1 MVRIKKCMFFF
12 GPKNPDFGPKIRF
25 FVWDPVFCQRGV
37 RNPRRWLRFGT
48 NVSSLRLFV
57 PELRPFSWGEP
68 GRRSKKS
75 SPTPLWGHRLPVTAL
90 ALSACGLDNEY
101 DEHYYKWPA
110 LDLCHPPSIRILPAV
125 YTILLVH
132 TRYTFSYI
140 CKPLPRFR
148 SDPQQIHKP
157 RDVGGNL
164 DLEYVWLFI
173 VAILHFQ
180 RAPLH
185 TFLRN

>member
-1 MVRIKKCMFFF
+1 MVRVQKWAFFF

-90 ALSACGLDNEY
+90 ALEARGLDKKGLTIYFNY
-101 DEHYYKWPA
+101 IWVPSNGLCVFYLLGTLWSSQRFSWHISFWRRYLSKVDFQVMLYLYQTWYKQP
-110 LDLCHPPSIRILPAV
+110 
-125 YTILLVH
+125 
-132 TRYTFSYI
+132 F
-140 CKPLPRFR
+140 
-148 SDPQQIHKP
+148 
-157 RDVGGNL
+157 
-164 DLEYVWLFI
+164 
-173 VAILHFQ
+173 
-180 RAPLH
+180 
-185 TFLRN
+185 

>member
-1 MVRIKKCMFFF
+1 MVRIKKWTFFF

-90 ALSACGLDNEY
+90 ARWLDKNHCFHIILSRPKDYFLDTICGQITS
-101 DEHYYKWPA
+101 A
-110 LDLCHPPSIRILPAV
+110 PSLWNKQYQSSAI
-125 YTILLVH
+125 
-132 TRYTFSYI
+132 F
-140 CKPLPRFR
+140 
-148 SDPQQIHKP
+148 
-157 RDVGGNL
+157 N
-164 DLEYVWLFI
+164 WLF
-173 VAILHFQ
+173 HFKSGPICLIKLMNINNQ
-180 RAPLH
+180 MPNNRINIARIAKLP
-185 TFLRN
+185 